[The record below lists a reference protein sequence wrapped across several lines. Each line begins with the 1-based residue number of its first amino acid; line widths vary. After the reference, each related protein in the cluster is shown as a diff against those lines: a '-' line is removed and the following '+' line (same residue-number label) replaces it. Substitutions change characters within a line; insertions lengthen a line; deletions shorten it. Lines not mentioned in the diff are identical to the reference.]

1 MNSIAK
7 NPETLCKAEREGS
20 FETNLKLGQ
29 VFPVSEDRNV
39 HLAQGPTKDQA
50 NVFVFPEDKITCFF
64 FRTPSDYY
72 YKYFIATFQFVIH
85 PVFLNYQLQPFQN
98 CSSANFCTT
107 GYVTVLMK
115 V

>member
-1 MNSIAK
+1 MEFDLLLDWHPTLNSIAK

-64 FRTPSDYY
+64 F
-72 YKYFIATFQFVIH
+72 FV
-85 PVFLNYQLQPFQN
+85 LLQITITN
-98 CSSANFCTT
+98 I
-107 GYVTVLMK
+107 L
-115 V
+115 